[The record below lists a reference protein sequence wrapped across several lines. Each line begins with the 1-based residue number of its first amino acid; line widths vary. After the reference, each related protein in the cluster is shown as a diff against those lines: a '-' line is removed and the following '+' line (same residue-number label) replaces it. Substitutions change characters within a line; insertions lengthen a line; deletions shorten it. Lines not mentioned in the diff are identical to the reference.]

1 MHLFSEKRLF
11 GALFCLVRAVG
22 TAEKRDASVCEGP
35 DRPFP
40 EQFAHCF
47 GQPFGRAGQF
57 GGEPVRVGR
66 GPGEARQEFFAQG
79 AFGAGRI
86 ACRFGESGSGSGSGL
101 PGGGFRGPFA
111 GQADVADPARRGV
124 FLAEIPLQHGAA
136 ALLSLIHI

>member
-47 GQPFGRAGQF
+47 AVHRY
-57 GGEPVRVGR
+57 
-66 GPGEARQEFFAQG
+66 
-79 AFGAGRI
+79 
-86 ACRFGESGSGSGSGL
+86 
-101 PGGGFRGPFA
+101 
-111 GQADVADPARRGV
+111 
-124 FLAEIPLQHGAA
+124 
-136 ALLSLIHI
+136 

>member
-40 EQFAHCF
+40 EQFALHF

-66 GPGEARQEFFAQG
+66 GPGEARQELFAQG
-79 AFGAGRI
+79 AIGAGRI
-86 ACRFGESGSGSGSGL
+86 ACRCGVSGSGS
-101 PGGGFRGPFA
+101 
-111 GQADVADPARRGV
+111 
-124 FLAEIPLQHGAA
+124 
-136 ALLSLIHI
+136 

>member
-11 GALFCLVRAVG
+11 GALFCLVRVVG

-40 EQFAHCF
+40 EQFAHRF

-86 ACRFGESGSGSGSGL
+86 ACRSGVSGSGSGSGL
-101 PGGGFRGPFA
+101 PGGGFRGRLR
-111 GQADVADPARRGV
+111 ARQMSQT
-124 FLAEIPLQHGAA
+124 PHGAGFSSPKYRSSTALRHSCSLA
-136 ALLSLIHI
+136 A